1 MPRGKQKP
9 LSERIQLLQDAI
21 QEQEDRK
28 AKADQKIAEIKQ
40 QLEPLLNEQ
49 EINKLKDVKAV
60 IDSTGL
66 SPDEVIK
73 KLTGETESA

>member
-1 MPRGKQKP
+1 MPRGVQK
-9 LSERIQLLQDAI
+9 SVEERIQLLQDAI

-28 AKADQKIAEIKQ
+28 SKVDTKIAELKQ

-49 EINKLKDVKAV
+49 ELNKLKDVKAV

-73 KLTGETESA
+73 KLTGKTESA

>member
-1 MPRGKQKP
+1 MARGVRKP
-9 LSERIQLLQDAI
+9 LNERIQLLQDAI

-28 AKADQKIAEIKQ
+28 TKADQKIAEIKQ

-49 EINKLKDVKAV
+49 ELNKLKDVKDV

-73 KLTGETESA
+73 KLTGKTESA